1 MIKVTRFLYI
11 HVLLAPM
18 LVLSYLLGS
27 QMTFFIS
34 FSVVLIHELSHLLCA
49 IFMGVDIKSIVIL
62 PFGMTLRLSS
72 DLIRYPKKEIM
83 IALSGPLSNV
93 VMIAV
98 AQFFCKSYGENLN
111 FWLFLIVNWSVLI
124 LNLIPVPPLD
134 GGRIL
139 RAILIKSSGLIK
151 SAKVVQK
158 LSRVFVSVIFVLGI
172 LILVITR
179 GNPSLCIIGA
189 FLTFSL
195 IEEKHSSDILIMN
208 ELINE
213 KEKFKNHSL
222 IPTSTLTIGY
232 RTPAYKVIK
241 KLNLSTFYIVYIVD
255 DSLKIIKTATESD
268 FIRAVKN
275 KGYQVLSYEV

>member
-1 MIKVTRFLYI
+1 MIKITRFLYI
-11 HVLLAPM
+11 HELLAPM
-18 LVLSYLLGS
+18 LILSYTLGS

-34 FSVVLIHELSHLLCA
+34 FGVVLIHELSHLLCA
-49 IFMGVDIKSIVIL
+49 IFMGVEIKSIVIL
-62 PFGMTLRLSS
+62 PFGMTLRLTNN
-72 DLIRYPKKEIM
+72 LIRYPKKEIM

-93 VMIAV
+93 IMIVIAL
-98 AQFFCKSYGENLN
+98 FFYKSYGENLN
-111 FWLFLIVNWSVLI
+111 FLLFLIVNWSVLI

-139 RAILIKSSGLIK
+139 RAVLIKASGLMA
-151 SAKVVQK
+151 SAKVIQK
-158 LSRVFVSVIFVLGI
+158 LSRFFVTVICALGVF
-172 LILVITR
+172 ILVATR

-189 FLTFSL
+189 FLAFSL
-195 IEEKHSSDILIMN
+195 IEEKRSSDFLIMN

-213 KEKFKNHSL
+213 KEKFKQHSL

-275 KGYQVLSYEV
+275 KGYQVLSGEV